1 MNALPKPC
9 VILDDVLAARE
20 RIRGGVELTPC
31 PASLGLSRLTEKR
44 IYCKLDSLQA
54 TGSFK
59 ERGARNA
66 LLQLDK
72 TQQQQGVIAASAGN
86 HALGLSYHGSQ
97 LGIPVTVV
105 MPVFAPLI
113 KISTCRTLGANVILE
128 GDSFQAAT
136 AYARKRGEEQGLE
149 YIHGFNDPRII
160 AGQGTM
166 ALEILEQVP
175 DLRAIVVPAGG
186 CGLLAGIA
194 VVLRALRPDVEII
207 AVEDERMP
215 NFAAALQ
222 AGQPVA
228 VPPRPTLADG
238 LAVGKV
244 GDNSFAIAREGHDR
258 LLHVSEDEI
267 ALAILRLME
276 LEKCVVEGAAAT
288 PLAAALRSELD
299 HLRGEKVVL
308 CLCGGNIDLTSLGR
322 VIDRGL
328 VVSGRLCRFTAIMPD
343 RPGALARLTQLIA
356 AAGANVREVFHERAF
371 SDADLA
377 TVHIGC
383 TVETTDQAHRER
395 LLKQLQ
401 EMEIE
406 LVQAKTPT

>member
-1 MNALPKPC
+1 MQNDLSKAPC
-9 VILDDVLAARE
+9 VTLDDVLAARE
-20 RIRGGVELTPC
+20 RIRDGIERTPC
-31 PASLGLSRLTEKR
+31 PASLGLSRLTDKR

-66 LLQLDK
+66 LLQLDDA
-72 TQQQQGVIAASAGN
+72 QRAQGVIAASAGN
-86 HALGLSYHGSQ
+86 HALGLSYHGGQ

-113 KISTCRTLGANVILE
+113 KISTCRSLGARVILE
-128 GDSFQAAT
+128 GDSFQSAT
-136 AYARKRGEEQGLE
+136 AYARNLGEEQGLE

-194 VVLRALRPDVEII
+194 VVLRALRPDVKII
-207 AVEDERMP
+207 AVEDSRMP
-215 NFAAALQ
+215 SFAAALK
-222 AGQPVA
+222 AGHPVA
-228 VPPRPTLADG
+228 VPPLPTLADG

-244 GDNSFAIAREGHDR
+244 GDNSFALARTGHDR
-258 LLHVSEDEI
+258 LLHVDEDEI

-288 PLAAALRSELD
+288 PLAAAMRTELD
-299 HLRGEKVVL
+299 QLRGEKVVL

-328 VVSGRLCRFTAIMPD
+328 VLSGRLCRFVAIMPD

-356 AAGANVREVFHERAF
+356 SAGANVREVFHERAF

-383 TVETTDQAHRER
+383 TVETTDLEHRER
-395 LLKQLQ
+395 LMQQLRETGIQ
-401 EMEIE
+401 LTKSE
-406 LVQAKTPT
+406 

>member
-1 MNALPKPC
+1 MTSTVPC
-9 VILDDVLAARE
+9 VTLDDVLAARV
-20 RIRGGVELTPC
+20 RIRDGIELTPC
-31 PASLGLSRLTEKR
+31 TPSLGLSRLTEMQ

-66 LLQLDK
+66 LLQLS
-72 TQQQQGVIAASAGN
+72 TAQQKKGVIAASAGN
-86 HALGLSYHGSQ
+86 HALGLSYHGGQ

-113 KISTCRTLGANVILE
+113 KISTCRTLGAKVILE

-136 AYARKRGEEQGLE
+136 AFARKLGEEQGLE

-175 DLRAIVVPAGG
+175 DLRAIIVPAGG

-207 AVEDERMP
+207 AVEDAQMP
-215 NFAAALQ
+215 SFAAALK
-222 AGQPVA
+222 AGHPVA
-228 VPPRPTLADG
+228 VPPCPTLADG

-244 GDNSFAIAREGHDR
+244 GDNSFALACKGHDR
-258 LLHVSEDEI
+258 LLQVSEDEI

-288 PLAAALRSELD
+288 PLAAAMRSDLD

-356 AAGANVREVFHERAF
+356 AAGANVREVNHERAF

-383 TVETTDQAHRER
+383 TVETTDQEHRER
-395 LLKQLQ
+395 LMKHLAETGIQLQ
-401 EMEIE
+401 
-406 LVQAKTPT
+406 K

>member
-1 MNALPKPC
+1 MNAPPKPC
-9 VILDDVLAARE
+9 VTLDDVLAARE

-66 LLQLDK
+66 LLQLDT
-72 TQQQQGVIAASAGN
+72 TQQKQGVIAASAGN
-86 HALGLSYHGSQ
+86 HALGLSYHGGQ

-113 KISTCRTLGANVILE
+113 KISTCRTLGARVILE
-128 GDSFQAAT
+128 GDSFQSAT
-136 AYARKRGEEQGLE
+136 AHARKLGEEQGLE

-194 VVLRALRPDVEII
+194 VVMRALRPDVEII
-207 AVEDERMP
+207 AVEDARMP
-215 NFAAALQ
+215 SFAAALK
-222 AGQPVA
+222 AGQPVQVA
-228 VPPRPTLADG
+228 PLPTLADG

-244 GDNSFAIAREGHDR
+244 GDNSFALARDGHDR
-258 LLHVSEDEI
+258 LLHVSEDDI

-288 PLAAALRSELD
+288 PLAAAMRSELD

-328 VVSGRLCRFTAIMPD
+328 VLSGRLCRFTAIMPD

-356 AAGANVREVFHERAF
+356 AAGANVREVYHERAF

-383 TVETTDQAHRER
+383 TVETTDQEHRVR
-395 LLKQLQ
+395 LLKHLEATEIQL
-401 EMEIE
+401 
-406 LVQAKTPT
+406 VKTENA

>member
-1 MNALPKPC
+1 
-9 VILDDVLAARE
+9 
-20 RIRGGVELTPC
+20 
-31 PASLGLSRLTEKR
+31 LSRLTDKQ

-66 LLQLDK
+66 LLQLSDA
-72 TQQQQGVIAASAGN
+72 QQKKGVIAASAGN
-86 HALGLSYHGSQ
+86 HALGLSYHGGQ

-113 KISTCRTLGANVILE
+113 KISTCRTLGANVVLE

-136 AYARKRGEEQGLE
+136 AHARKLGEEQGLE

-175 DLRAIVVPAGG
+175 GLRAIVVPAGG

-194 VVLRALRPDVEII
+194 VVLRTLRPEVEII

-215 NFAAALQ
+215 SFAAALQ
-222 AGQPVA
+222 AGHPVA

-244 GDNSFAIAREGHDR
+244 GDNSFALARTGHDR

-288 PLAAALRSELD
+288 PLAAAMRNELN

-328 VVSGRLCRFTAIMPD
+328 VLSGRLCRFTAIMPD
-343 RPGALARLTQLIA
+343 RPGALAQLTQLIA
-356 AAGANVREVFHERAF
+356 GAGANVREVNHERAF

-383 TVETTDQAHRER
+383 TVETTDQEHRER
-395 LLKQLQ
+395 LFQHLKLTGIQLT
-401 EMEIE
+401 
-406 LVQAKTPT
+406 KT